1 MKKILSAILCAVMLL
16 SVLTFVACDKG
27 ETPADTTADTTTSTD
42 SALKLGLGVDVV
54 VKASDATEDKNGAG
68 QATVTVA
75 AVLVDEA
82 GKIVK
87 AFIDCADNTVEYTL
101 DGKAVANESFATKY
115 ELGDAYNMV
124 AYGGAKQEWYKQ
136 ADAFCALIVG
146 KTATEVKALVAEDN
160 KGTEDVV
167 NAGCTIFVA
176 DFAKAIEKA
185 ITNATE
191 CGASAADTVKI
202 GVSTAQTTKDASEDA
217 DGQNKVETTIFAAA
231 VNAEGKVTAATTDCV
246 DVTFTFGANGA
257 STFDA
262 TKPVA
267 TKYEQGD
274 AYNMVQYGGAKQEWY
289 KQADAFSAACVGKTA
304 ADMAGLAGEAG
315 KGNADLQAAGCTIL
329 VDGFIKAVSKIAK

>member
-1 MKKILSAILCAVMLL
+1 MKKHFSARFCAVRSCAALLCAVALCSSL
-16 SVLTFVACDKG
+16 SLFACTRASDKKVLR
-27 ETPADTTADTTTSTD
+27 
-42 SALKLGLGVDVV
+42 LGLGVDVA
-54 VKASDATEDKNGAG
+54 VKATDATEDKNGAG

-87 AFIDCADNTVEYTL
+87 AFVDCADNKVEYTA
-101 DGKAVANESFATKY
+101 DGKAIANAAFATKY
-115 ELGDAYNMV
+115 ELGDDYNMV
-124 AYGGAKQEWYKQ
+124 AYGGATQEWYKQ

-146 KTATEVKALVAEDN
+146 KTATEVKALVGADN

-167 NAGCTIFVA
+167 NAGCTILVA
-176 DFAKAIEKA
+176 DFAVAIEKA

-202 GVSTAQTTKDASEDA
+202 GVSTAQTTKDATEDA
-217 DGQNKVETTIFAAA
+217 DGQNKVETTVFAAA
-231 VNAEGKVTAATTDCV
+231 VNAEGKVTASATDCAEV
-246 DVTFTFGANGA
+246 KFTFGANGA

-274 AYNMVQYGGAKQEWY
+274 AYGMRQYGGAAKEWY
-289 KQADAFSAACVGKTA
+289 AQADAFDAACLGKTA
-304 ADMAGLAGEAG
+304 SEIVGMVGEDG
-315 KGNADLQAAGCTIL
+315 KGNADLQATGCTIGL
-329 VDGFIKAVSKIAK
+329 DGFVKAVAKLAK